1 MARRSTRFAIVLAS
15 VLTALASQ
23 ASAQGRA
30 ASQPAEPLAFGTGG
44 SYEYVFTD
52 DPLAALP
59 NGVIVPIIRMRPPVG
74 SPRLHRP
81 RTQFVAEML
90 KSVEAI

>member
-15 VLTALASQ
+15 VLTVLASQ
-23 ASAQGRA
+23 ASAQGA
-30 ASQPAEPLAFGTGG
+30 ASQPAEPLVFGNRGT
-44 SYEYVFTD
+44 YEYIFTD

-81 RTQFVAEML
+81 RTQFVVEML